1 MLNTLLEVNN
11 LTKSYRIGY
20 RWLIPQYQRALGP
33 VSFKLE
39 EQQTLSVVGNAGSG
53 KTTLARIL
61 VGAEQRTSG
70 QILLEGEQL
79 EVRNRQQRCSLIRM
93 IFQDANTSL
102 NPRMRIGNLLE
113 EPLKFATDM
122 PSKDREKEVYNK
134 LRQVGL
140 LPEHAHF
147 YPHMISGGQ
156 KQRIAV
162 ARALML
168 DPHIIVADEA
178 LSVLDMSVRSQVI
191 NLLLKLQNEM
201 GLSYIFVSHNINVV
215 RHVSDQVMVLD
226 QGKVIEFGDAEQVFN
241 HPENDYTRK
250 LLYNLGH

>member
-1 MLNTLLEVNN
+1 MNNLLEVNR
-11 LTKSYRIGY
+11 LTKSYQMGY
-20 RWLIPQYQRALGP
+20 KWLIPQYHRALGP
-33 VSFKLE
+33 VSFTLAR
-39 EQQTLSVVGNAGSG
+39 QQTLSIVGNAGSG

-70 QILLEGEQL
+70 EIILEGERL
-79 EVRNRQQRCSLIRM
+79 ESKNHRQRCRCIRM
-93 IFQDANTSL
+93 IFQDANNSL

-113 EPLKFATDM
+113 EPLKFATDL
-122 PSKDREKEVYNK
+122 SKKDREKEVYNK

-156 KQRIAV
+156 KQRIGV

-178 LSVLDMSVRSQVI
+178 LSVLDMSVRSQII
-191 NLLLKLQNEM
+191 NLLLKLQQQM
-201 GLSYIFVSHNINVV
+201 GLSYIFVSHNINIV
-215 RHVSDQVMVLD
+215 RHISDQVMVLD
-226 QGKVIEFGDAEQVFN
+226 RGEMVEFGDAKQIFES
-241 HPENDYTRK
+241 PKNDYTKK
-250 LLYNLGH
+250 LLYNLGY

>member
-1 MLNTLLEVNN
+1 MTTLLEVNN
-11 LTKSYRIGY
+11 LTKSFRTGY
-20 RWLIPQYQRALGP
+20 RWMIPQYHRVLGP
-33 VSFKLE
+33 ISFKLE
-39 EQQTLSVVGNAGSG
+39 EQQTMSIVGNTGSG
-53 KTTLARIL
+53 KSTLAKIL

-70 QILLEGEQL
+70 HITLEGEQL
-79 EVRNRQQRCSLIRM
+79 EVKNHTQRCRAIRM

-113 EPLKFATDM
+113 EPLKFSTDM
-122 PSKDREKEVYNK
+122 NKKDREAEVYNK

-147 YPHMISGGQ
+147 YPHMTSGGQ
-156 KQRIAV
+156 KQRVAV

-191 NLLLKLQNEM
+191 NLLLKLQKEM

-215 RHVSDQVMVLD
+215 RHISDKVMVLD
-226 QGKVIEFGDAEQVFN
+226 KGEVVEFGHAEQVFN
-241 HPENDYTRK
+241 APKNDYTRK

>member
-1 MLNTLLEVNN
+1 MSTLLEVSD
-11 LTKSYRIGY
+11 LTKSFKVGY
-20 RWLIPQYQRALGP
+20 KWLIPQYQRALGP
-33 VSFKLE
+33 ISFKLE
-39 EQQTLSVVGNAGSG
+39 QQQTLSIVGNAGSG
-53 KTTLARIL
+53 KTILARIL

-70 QILLEGEQL
+70 KIILEGQQL
-79 EVRNRQQRCSLIRM
+79 EVKNHTQRCCAIRM

-113 EPLKFATDM
+113 EPLKFTTDM
-122 PSKDREKEVYNK
+122 CKKDREKIVYHK
-134 LRQVGL
+134 LQQVGL

-191 NLLLKLQNEM
+191 NLLLKLQYDM
-201 GLSYIFVSHNINVV
+201 GLSYIFVSHNINIV
-215 RHVSDQVMVLD
+215 RHISDQVMVLD
-226 QGKVIEFGDAEQVFN
+226 QGKVIEIGDAEQVFN
-241 HPENDYTRK
+241 APKNQQTSK

>member
-1 MLNTLLEVNN
+1 MNTLLKVNN
-11 LTKSYRIGY
+11 LIKSFPVGH

-33 VSFKLE
+33 VSFSLE
-39 EQQTLSVVGNAGSG
+39 EQQTLSVIGNAGSG

-70 QILLEGEQL
+70 QIILEGEKL
-79 EVRNRQQRCSLIRM
+79 EAKKHIQRCSAIRM

-113 EPLKFATDM
+113 EPLKFSTDM
-122 PSKDREKEVYNK
+122 SAKDREKDVYTK

-168 DPHIIVADEA
+168 NPRIIVADEA
-178 LSVLDMSVRSQVI
+178 LSVLDMSVRSQII
-191 NLLLKLQNEM
+191 NLLLRLQQDM

-215 RHVSDQVMVLD
+215 RHISDKVVVLE
-226 QGKVIEFGDAEQVFN
+226 QGEVVEYGDAEQVFN
-241 HPENDYTRK
+241 APKHDQTRK
-250 LLYNLGH
+250 LLYTLGH

>member
-1 MLNTLLEVNN
+1 MNTLLEVNN
-11 LTKSYRIGY
+11 LTKSFRDGH

-33 VSFKLE
+33 ISFTLK
-39 EQQTLSVVGNAGSG
+39 EQHTLSVIGNSGSG

-70 QILLEGEQL
+70 EIILEGEQL
-79 EVRNRQQRCSLIRM
+79 ESKNHIQRCRAIRM

-113 EPLKFATDM
+113 EPLKFTTDM
-122 PSKDREKEVYNK
+122 SAKEREQNVYEK

-178 LSVLDMSVRSQVI
+178 LSVLDMSVRSQII
-191 NLLLKLQNEM
+191 NLLLRLQREM
-201 GLSYIFVSHNINVV
+201 GLSYIFVSHNIHVV
-215 RHVSDQVMVLD
+215 RHISDKVMVLD
-226 QGKVIEFGDAEQVFN
+226 QGCVIEMGNTEQVFK
-241 HPENDYTRK
+241 HPKHDQTRK
-250 LLYNLGH
+250 LLYTLGH

>member
-1 MLNTLLEVNN
+1 MSTLLEVNN
-11 LTKSYRIGY
+11 LTKSFRVGH

-33 VSFKLE
+33 ISFSLK
-39 EQQTLSVVGNAGSG
+39 EQQTLSVVGNSGSG

-70 QILLEGEQL
+70 QIILEGEQL
-79 EVRNRQQRCSLIRM
+79 EVKKHVQRCCAIRM

-113 EPLKFATDM
+113 EPLKFTTDM
-122 PSKDREKEVYNK
+122 PAKDREQEVYSK

-168 DPHIIVADEA
+168 NPHIIVADEA
-178 LSVLDMSVRSQVI
+178 LSVLDMSVRSQII
-191 NLLLKLQNEM
+191 NLLLRLQKEM

-215 RHVSDQVMVLD
+215 RHISDKVMVLD
-226 QGKVIEFGDAEQVFN
+226 QGKVVELGDAEQVFKN
-241 HPENDYTRK
+241 PKHDQTRK
-250 LLYNLGH
+250 LLYTLGH

>member
-1 MLNTLLEVNN
+1 MSTLLEVND
-11 LTKSYRIGY
+11 LTKSFQTGY
-20 RWLIPQYQRALGP
+20 KWLFPQYHQALGP
-33 VSFKLE
+33 ISFSLA
-39 EQQTLSVVGNAGSG
+39 EQQTLSIVGNTGSG

-70 QILLEGEQL
+70 DIILEGEQL
-79 EVRNRQQRCSLIRM
+79 DTKNHRQRCRLIRM
-93 IFQDANTSL
+93 IFQDADTSL

-113 EPLKFATDM
+113 EPLRFATDICK
-122 PSKDREKEVYNK
+122 KDREKEVYNK

-156 KQRIAV
+156 KQRIGV

-178 LSVLDMSVRSQVI
+178 LSVLDMSVRSQII
-191 NLLLKLQNEM
+191 NLLLKLQQDM
-201 GLSYIFVSHNINVV
+201 GLSYIFVSHNINIV
-215 RHVSDQVMVLD
+215 RHISDQVMVLD
-226 QGKVIEFGDAEQVFN
+226 RGKMIEFGDAKQIFTS
-241 HPENDYTRK
+241 PKNDYTRK
-250 LLYNLGH
+250 LLYNLGY